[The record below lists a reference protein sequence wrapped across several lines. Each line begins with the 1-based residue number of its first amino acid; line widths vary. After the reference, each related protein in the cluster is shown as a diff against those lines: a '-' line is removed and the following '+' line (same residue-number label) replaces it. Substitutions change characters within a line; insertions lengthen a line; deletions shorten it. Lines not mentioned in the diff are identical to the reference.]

1 MLCGSPKLR
10 APTIIYLYR
19 RHFALAQ
26 LITSLITLLE
36 ESHMGWLHPWPSRS
50 FVRKLNT
57 STLSRTWVAVRS
69 EQNRTQNLF
78 LFACPPFSHCCSS
91 CPCSASRFL
100 QLYLLC
106 PPGLGGSLSMWPG
119 YTWYK
124 HDFVRNIYKSQM
136 IAILNEFMLWC
147 ELTSSPWA
155 LASVFGMSIIRLS
168 SPAPLPEI
176 KVLYHIS
183 KDVMYWARTYINDI
197 VFNSEHIVDGLE
209 WGDGGVAGLVHL
221 RCLVDNSNLPELKGT
236 FE

>member
-1 MLCGSPKLR
+1 MSQC
-10 APTIIYLYR
+10 
-19 RHFALAQ
+19 
-26 LITSLITLLE
+26 
-36 ESHMGWLHPWPSRS
+36 LHKIELKIC
-50 FVRKLNT
+50 FCL
-57 STLSRTWVAVRS
+57 
-69 EQNRTQNLF
+69 
-78 LFACPPFSHCCSS
+78 PPFSHCCSS

-106 PPGLGGSLSMWPG
+106 PPDLEGSLSMWPG

-124 HDFVRNIYKSQM
+124 HDFVRNIYISQM
-136 IAILNEFMLWC
+136 IVILNEFMLWC

-183 KDVMYWARTYINDI
+183 KDVMCWARTYINDI

-221 RCLVDNSNLPELKGT
+221 RCLVDNSNLPELKGA